1 MRGRFTIMKKSDD
14 DIALAKE
21 IGKLIGKRRELKGLT
36 QNEVAEQL
44 GIGYEAVSRMERGN
58 TLPSV
63 VKLMRLADILECPIE
78 ELVSETSSRAN
89 DQAQVM
95 LRMIEDLPVEDR
107 TFMMDIV
114 ERLSRQLKAKASK
127 KR

>member
-1 MRGRFTIMKKSDD
+1 MKKSDD
-14 DIALAKE
+14 DLALAKE